1 MTPSSSFS
9 SPSFNKELQGRR
21 ALVTGGSKGIGQAVV
36 AHLARAG
43 ATVLTTARQ
52 RPPAGALPEGVR
64 FVEADVSSAAGC
76 AAVAEAV
83 QAQLGGLD
91 ILVHVV
97 GGSSAPAGGFAV
109 LDDHEWQQAL
119 DQNLMPA
126 VRLDRALL
134 PGLLAQRSG
143 VIVHVTSIQR
153 QLPLHEATTAY
164 AAAKAALSTYSKSLS
179 KEVGPQGVRV
189 VRVSPGWVET
199 EAAVGLVT
207 EIARNSGTDYEGA
220 KQALMASLGGIPLG
234 RPARPE
240 EVAELVGFLVSSRAT
255 AITGAEY
262 VIDGGTVPT
271 A

>member
-1 MTPSSSFS
+1 MTPSSPFS
-9 SPSFNKELQGRR
+9 SSSFGNDLQGLR

-36 AHLARAG
+36 AHLACAG

-76 AAVAEAV
+76 ATVAEAV
-83 QAQLGGLD
+83 QAQLGALD

-109 LDDHEWQQAL
+109 LDDREWQRAL

-153 QLPLHEATTAY
+153 QLPLHEATTA
-164 AAAKAALSTYSKSLS
+164 
-179 KEVGPQGVRV
+179 
-189 VRVSPGWVET
+189 
-199 EAAVGLVT
+199 
-207 EIARNSGTDYEGA
+207 
-220 KQALMASLGGIPLG
+220 
-234 RPARPE
+234 
-240 EVAELVGFLVSSRAT
+240 
-255 AITGAEY
+255 
-262 VIDGGTVPT
+262 
-271 A
+271 